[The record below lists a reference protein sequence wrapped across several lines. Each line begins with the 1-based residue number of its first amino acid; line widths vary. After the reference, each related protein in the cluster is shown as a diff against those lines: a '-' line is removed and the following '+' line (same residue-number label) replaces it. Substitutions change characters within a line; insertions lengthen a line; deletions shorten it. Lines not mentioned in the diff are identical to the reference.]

1 MTDWKQIA
9 RAVGIDAA
17 DNDLARTLEPLNRL
31 EEEFRRIASRIT
43 PDSEPAVT
51 VTSLIEDS
59 AV

>member
-9 RAVGIDAA
+9 RALGVDA
-17 DNDLARTLEPLNRL
+17 NDAELNKTLEPLARL
-31 EEEFRRIASRIT
+31 EEEFRRITSRLL

-59 AV
+59 AE